1 MQKQTVGFGYG
12 VLCDTL
18 EEQANQQGYTLG
30 KKSDELEKCR
40 QAAITLRFG
49 VDLPDSIYDKILQ
62 RIQKRVVKA
71 IKSAPQK
78 NKVEKSN
85 STQQR
90 QHKITADNME

>member
-18 EEQANQQGYTLG
+18 EAQANEQGFTLG
-30 KKSDELEKCR
+30 KHADVLEGCR

-49 VDLPDSIYDKILQ
+49 VDLPDSMYNKILQ
-62 RIQKRVVKA
+62 RIQKRVVKY
-71 IKSAPQK
+71 IKAAPQK

-90 QHKITADNME
+90 KPKTA

>member
-18 EEQANQQGYTLG
+18 EAQANEQGFTLG
-30 KKSDELEKCR
+30 KHSEELEKYR

-49 VDLPDSIYDKILQ
+49 VDLPDSMYDKILQ
-62 RIQKRVVKA
+62 RIQKRVVKY
-71 IKSAPQK
+71 IKAAPQK

-85 STQQR
+85 STQQT
-90 QHKITADNME
+90 HAG